1 LELFKVVDLL
11 YKAGD
16 FPTAASLI
24 QSPSRGLEHKLKKGV
39 ANNSDATHNQIAAGL
54 HDPGK

>member
-24 QSPSRGLEHKLKKGV
+24 QSPSRGLEHKLEKGV
-39 ANNSDATHNQIAAGL
+39 ANNSDATHNQIAVGL
-54 HDPGK
+54 RNTDR